1 MAEVEEKYPT
11 SHKYPTA
18 INPDPVVRTTEQKA
32 KNYSAMLNGASVI
45 NTVIATHS
53 KGSDVTVEDFAH
65 EMTHDQ
71 KKARVNR
78 SMGYLKVM
86 VALDDWGSEDMTAVN
101 AAISAG
107 EAFVG

>member
-1 MAEVEEKYPT
+1 MAKE
-11 SHKYPTA
+11 A
-18 INPDPVVRTTEQKA
+18 RTDELKA
-32 KNYSAMLNGASVI
+32 QNYSAMLNGASVI

-53 KGSDVTVEDFAH
+53 KVTVEDFAH

-107 EAFVG
+107 ETFVG